1 MPPYPGTEESSWF
14 PALVCTFLA
23 IALVLSDEA
32 QTILPDD
39 VFSHALSC
47 GILAMA
53 FFCMYILIK
62 SSFRR
67 KAVKNP
73 LGHTSVSERRE
84 TAPLR
89 ILRGVIKKYSEKKE
103 WGVIG
108 VRESESDSESD
119 DETMVRFLRSE
130 RDRVGLQPGDPVIF
144 RAIPDPHMQ
153 GWLLAETIWKAPQEA
168 SRPPAQPDSLAK
180 RKVPQAAPKAD

>member
-1 MPPYPGTEESSWF
+1 
-14 PALVCTFLA
+14 
-23 IALVLSDEA
+23 
-32 QTILPDD
+32 
-39 VFSHALSC
+39 
-47 GILAMA
+47 
-53 FFCMYILIK
+53 MYILIK

-153 GWLLAETIWKAPQEA
+153 GWLLAETIWKAPQDTSSNSNEVFGGFRVCFLLGGA
-168 SRPPAQPDSLAK
+168 VGVFAKFHAKHRRQAGPQRSRTLLQSARCPRLRQKSPDGI
-180 RKVPQAAPKAD
+180 